1 MTTLSL
7 CFFKRIAYFLT
18 QVANEKLLASHMD
31 IEASNET
38 VTPPQKEHAAP
49 PPRTPHAHTTRAH
62 HTRTPHAHTT
72 RAHHTREN
80 LHVHTRR
87 QARTRTRM
95 QAMAQPPVLPS
106 PCYDYCTKALAYF
119 R

>member
-49 PPRTPHAHTTRAH
+49 PPRTPHAHTTRE
-62 HTRTPHAHTT
+62 RTYTCTHAGRHAH
-72 RAHHTREN
+72 AHAC
-80 LHVHTRR
+80 RR
-87 QARTRTRM
+87 WPNPQYCHLL
-95 QAMAQPPVLPS
+95 AMTIVLKHWLTFDS
-106 PCYDYCTKALAYF
+106 QALALAF
-119 R
+119 II